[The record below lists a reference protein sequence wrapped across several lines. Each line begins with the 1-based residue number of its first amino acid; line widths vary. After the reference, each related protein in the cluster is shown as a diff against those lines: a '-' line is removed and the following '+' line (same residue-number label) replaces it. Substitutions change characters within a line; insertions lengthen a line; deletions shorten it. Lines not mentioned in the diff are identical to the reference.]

1 MNKKRFIIPGILGLC
16 LISVF
21 IGIMI
26 ASQFNWTGSS
36 TAVQIETNAKPKE
49 SSAAVESQGAFIPG
63 NIFVKIA
70 KEANPAVVYVSS
82 TQVVK
87 NFQFHAPMNDP
98 FRDFFGD
105 DFFNKFFGIP
115 KGDLKR
121 KSLGSGF
128 IISKDGYILTN
139 NHVVKDAEDIKI
151 TLTSKNEYEAKIIGS
166 DEDMDIALLKIEA
179 KEDLPVVRLG
189 DSDRLEIGEWV
200 VAIGNPFGLEHTV
213 TAGIVSAKW
222 RPIGQGPYDSFIQT
236 DASINPGNSGGPL
249 LNIRGEVVGINTAI
263 TAEGQGIG
271 FAIPINMVKEVMA
284 ELKEKGKITRGW
296 LGLVIQ
302 KVTPDLAKSFG
313 LKENRGAL
321 VAEVVEGSPADK
333 AGIKQGDVIISFNG
347 KEINEYTDLSRM
359 AGLTRPGTK
368 VRLELIRDMKKKEVE
383 VEIGTFSSEAAVAK
397 GPVETEL
404 GMTLQDITPQLAEH
418 FDLSE
423 TSGVL
428 VTNVVPGSAADKANI
443 RRGDIIIEVN
453 RQKVANVSEF
463 KKIAKKNK
471 KTLLLLIKREDH
483 LLYTAIKE
491 K

>member
-1 MNKKRFIIPGILGLC
+1 MKMDKKRVFIPIMLVSC

-26 ASQFNWTGSS
+26 ASRFNWTENS
-36 TAVQIETNAKPKE
+36 TAVQLETNTKPKE
-49 SSAAVESQGAFIPG
+49 SPSADVYIPG

-70 KEANPAVVYVSS
+70 KDANPAVVYISS

-87 NFQFHAPMNDP
+87 DFQFHAPMNDP

-128 IISKDGYILTN
+128 IVSKDGYILTN
-139 NHVVKDAEDIKI
+139 NHVVKDAEDIKV
-151 TLTSKNEYEAKIIGS
+151 TLSDKSEYEAKVIGS
-166 DEDMDIALLKIEA
+166 DEDMDIALLKIEV
-179 KEDLPVVRLG
+179 KKDLPSVKLG
-189 DSDRLEIGEWV
+189 DSDKLEIGEWV
-200 VAIGNPFGLEHTV
+200 MAIGNPFGLEHTV

-249 LNIRGEVVGINTAI
+249 INIRGEVVGINTAI

-271 FAIPINMVKEVMA
+271 FAIPINMIKDAMPD
-284 ELKEKGKITRGW
+284 LKEKGKITRGW
-296 LGLVIQ
+296 LGVVIQ

-313 LKENRGAL
+313 LKENKGAL
-321 VAEVVEGSPADK
+321 VAEVVDGSPADK
-333 AGIKQGDVIISFNG
+333 AGLKQGDVVVSFNG
-347 KEINEYTDLSRM
+347 KEISEYTDLSRF
-359 AGLTRPGTK
+359 AGLSRPGTK
-368 VRLELIRDMKKKEVE
+368 VRLEFIRDMKKKEVT
-383 VEIGTFSSEAAVAK
+383 VEIGTFTGEAKVAK

-404 GMTLQDITPQLAEH
+404 GMSLQNITPELADH
-418 FDLSE
+418 FNLSE
-423 TSGVL
+423 TAGVL
-428 VTNVVPGSAADKANI
+428 VTNVTPGSAADKANI
-443 RRGDIIIEVN
+443 RRGDIIIEAN
-453 RQKVANVSEF
+453 RQKVTDVSEF
-463 KKIAKKNK
+463 QKIAKRDK

>member
-404 GMTLQDITPQLAEH
+404 GMTLQDITPELADH

>member
-1 MNKKRFIIPGILGLC
+1 MDKKRLIVPGIVVSC

-26 ASQFNWTGSS
+26 ASHFNWTGNS
-36 TAVQIETNAKPKE
+36 TAVQLETNTRPKE
-49 SSAAVESQGAFIPG
+49 PPAEPAGTFIPG

-70 KEANPAVVYVSS
+70 KDANPAVVYVSS

-87 NFQFHAPMNDP
+87 NFQFRAPMNDP

-115 KGDLKR
+115 KGDMKR

-128 IISKDGYILTN
+128 IISKDGYIFTN

-151 TLTSKNEYEAKIIGS
+151 TLTNKNEYEAKVIGS

-179 KEDLPVVRLG
+179 KEDLPLVRFG

-271 FAIPINMVKEVMA
+271 FAIPINMVKEAMP

-313 LKENRGAL
+313 LKENKGAL

-333 AGIKQGDVIISFNG
+333 AGLKQGDVVISFNG
-347 KEINEYTDLSRM
+347 KEISEYTDLSRM

-368 VRLELIRDMKKKEVE
+368 VRLEIIRDMKKKEVT
-383 VEIGTFSSEAAVAK
+383 VEIGTFTGEAQVAK

-404 GMTLQDITPQLAEH
+404 GMSLQNITPELADH

-423 TSGVL
+423 TTGVL
-428 VTNVVPGSAADKANI
+428 VTNVTPGSAADRANI
-443 RRGDIIIEVN
+443 RRGDIIMEAN
-453 RQKVANVSEF
+453 RQKVTDVSEF
-463 KKIAKKNK
+463 QKIAKKNR
-471 KTLLLLIKREDH
+471 KTLLLLIKREDDH